1 MGVRCRF
8 ESRDTSMH
16 CKLFVNSAP
25 RAMGQ
30 TLVLLYCVLSAIAG
44 MLVAMTLI
52 GSRPDDAGVSQMTST
67 AAIAS
72 TCFAPC
78 LICLVVWA
86 VVRRTAAVFELSRNT
101 IAWRQGAR
109 IQSFPARAIL
119 SIDSAFSSC
128 AQVVVE
134 VADGVNSKHFLSAS
148 PWPFSAVN
156 ERLKNLLLRIARR
169 AKTNLADAKPPV
181 SDS

>member
-1 MGVRCRF
+1 
-8 ESRDTSMH
+8 MH

-148 PWPFSAVN
+148 PWPFSATN
-156 ERLKNLLLRIARR
+156 ERLKNLLLRVARR
-169 AKTNLADAKPPV
+169 AKTNLANAKPQV